1 MKKTL
6 LAIASVIL
14 AALFVV
20 TLAFPCFAATP
31 EEEAKAKI
39 VSMLADVPMR
49 PYAATTSYK
58 GYAFA
63 SDGVNLYGALYRT
76 KTSGTAFV
84 ISLDG
89 GDSQSE
95 KTFLVYAS
103 AAGNF
108 NVAWPGESGKIDDY
122 RFGDKDI
129 SINTI
134 TEGFYAIFD
143 TTANAEYVM
152 IPLSYFGIT
161 EAPTKISTY
170 EVESSWA
177 FQHDPFM
184 WTKLNAGDV
193 GYAVKTTAP
202 ATTAPTTTA
211 PTTTAPTTT
220 ADSSTTASPV
230 TTVAPVTTDA
240 TDPGTSPSTGSAVGY
255 IAAAFVV
262 SAALFVVLYKK
273 RENFAN

>member
-1 MKKTL
+1 
-6 LAIASVIL
+6 
-14 AALFVV
+14 
-20 TLAFPCFAATP
+20 
-31 EEEAKAKI
+31 
-39 VSMLADVPMR
+39 MLADVPMR

-76 KTSGTAFV
+76 KTGGTAFV

-161 EAPTKISTY
+161 EAPAKIRTY

-193 GYAVKTTAP
+193 GYAVK
-202 ATTAPTTTA
+202 TTA